1 MTEKDDTLKELFR
14 NFDPKLTDDTDFMTQ
29 LNRRLEAVEYLK
41 AIQDR
46 QLRRYRY
53 AIVAAFAV
61 GIGCGSGLFYFLLKH
76 PVIVPPLSFNIPI
89 PLLATLVEN
98 SNMILLSMLALL
110 ISYAIISTA
119 NLLQKV

>member
-14 NFDPKLTDDTDFMTQ
+14 KFDPELKDDATFMTQ

-41 AIQDR
+41 TIQDR
-46 QLRRYRY
+46 QLRHYRY
-53 AIVAAFAV
+53 AIVAAFAM

-76 PVIVPPLSFNIPI
+76 PVTIPPLSFNIQI

-110 ISYAIISTA
+110 ISYAIISTV